1 MLKSSNTR
9 KETPKMQLTCLT
21 AEAKDAL
28 SGLLN
33 VAGLE
38 PGMIIVIGC
47 STSEVMGKKI
57 GSASNIDT
65 AEAIMA
71 GLLPVA
77 RGHGVYLA
85 IQCCEHLN
93 RALVVE
99 KECKDRYGLEEVTV
113 IPHQDAGGALATV
126 AMSQFRNP
134 IVVEAISAHAG
145 MDIGDTLI
153 GMHLK
158 RVAVPV
164 RLDMDSIGNAH
175 LTFARTRPKL
185 IGGARAKYPS

>member
-1 MLKSSNTR
+1 MQSTSLTT
-9 KETPKMQLTCLT
+9 ETKN
-21 AEAKDAL
+21 AL
-28 SGLLN
+28 SALLS
-33 VAGLE
+33 VANLE

-57 GSASNIDT
+57 GSASNMET

-77 RGHGVYLA
+77 REHGIYLA

-99 KECKDRYGLEEVTV
+99 KECKDRYGFEEVTV
-113 IPHQDAGGALATV
+113 IPHEKAGGALAAT
-126 AMSQFRNP
+126 AMRQFQNP
-134 IVVEAISAHAG
+134 VVVEAISAHAG

-158 RVAVPV
+158 RVAVPL
-164 RLDMDSIGNAH
+164 RLDMDSIGSAH
-175 LTFARTRPKL
+175 LSVARTRPKL